1 MTMKTK
7 YPLASTTFGR
17 EEIDAAKAVLDS
29 NLFTMGDRVKQ
40 FEGEF
45 AEWVGAKH
53 ALMVNSGSSSNLLMV
68 DAMIRRSKGTAPWK
82 KGDEVL
88 VPALAWPTTVWPLVQ
103 LGLVPVYVDVDPKT
117 LAIDL
122 ESAKSV
128 LSSRTKGMFLIHVL
142 GQCAE
147 MGATM
152 KFCRENGIALLE
164 DNCESLGS
172 NFDGVAAGN
181 FGVTGSYSCFYSH
194 HISTMEGGMITTND
208 SELADDLRSLRA
220 HGWVRD
226 RSDKAEWIAKHP
238 ELDSRFMFIMPGY
251 NVRPLEVSAAMGSVQ
266 LRKLDGMLESRERLA
281 SEVAGWT
288 KKSAPWMTLI
298 GSEHIDF
305 KSGEGKPHVRRK
317 RRHSWM
323 TFPFRVDGKAPVKAA
338 KIREIFEANGVDTRP
353 VIAGNLARHPANGHA
368 ETRQAKSLA
377 NCDTLLEN
385 GFMIGCHPLVSD
397 EGKSAL
403 ESSFAAL
410 AKL

>member
-17 EEIDAAKAVLDS
+17 EEIEAAKAVLDS
-29 NLFTMGDRVKQ
+29 NMFTMGDRVKQ

-45 AEWVGAKH
+45 AAWVGSKH

-128 LSSRTKGMFLIHVL
+128 LTPKTKGMFLIHVL
-142 GQCAE
+142 GQCAD

-152 KFCRENGIALLE
+152 KFCRDHGIALLE
-164 DNCESLGS
+164 DNCESLGA
-172 NFDGVAAGN
+172 NFDGTAAGN
-181 FGVTGSYSCFYSH
+181 FGVAGSYSCFYSH

-208 SELADDLRSLRA
+208 SELYDDLRSLRA

-226 RSDKAEWIAKHP
+226 RADKDEWIAKHP

-266 LRKLDGMLESRERLA
+266 LKKLDTMLESRERLA
-281 SEVAGWT
+281 SDVAGWT
-288 KKSAPWMTLI
+288 KKNTPWMTLV
-298 GSEHIDF
+298 GAEHLEK
-305 KSGEGKPHVRRK
+305 KSSGRRT

-323 TFPFRVDGKAPVKAA
+323 TFPFRIDAKAPVKIS
-338 KIREIFEANGVDTRP
+338 KVKEIFEANGVDTRP
-353 VIAGNLARHPANGHA
+353 VIAGNLARHPANRHA

-377 NCDTLLEN
+377 NCDALLEN
-385 GFMIGCHPLVSD
+385 GFMIGCHPLVSA

-403 ESSFAAL
+403 EAAFSAL

>member
-1 MTMKTK
+1 MGMKIK

-29 NLFTMGDRVKQ
+29 NQFTMGGRVKQ

-53 ALMVNSGSSSNLLMV
+53 AVMVNSGSSSNLLMV

-82 KGDEVL
+82 KGDEIL

-128 LSSRTKGMFLIHVL
+128 LTPRTKGMFLIHVL
-142 GQCAE
+142 GQCAD
-147 MGATM
+147 MAATM

-164 DNCESLGS
+164 DNCESLGA
-172 NFDGVAAGN
+172 NYDGVAAGN

-208 SELADDLRSLRA
+208 SELFDDLRSIRA

-226 RSDKAEWIAKHP
+226 RADKAEWTAQHP
-238 ELDSRFMFIMPGY
+238 ELDGRFMFIMPGY
-251 NVRPLEVSAAMGSVQ
+251 NVRPLEVSAAMGTVQ
-266 LRKLDGMLESRERLA
+266 LRKLDGMLDSREKLA
-281 SEVAGWT
+281 REVLAWT
-288 KKSAPWMTLI
+288 RKSAPWMTLI
-298 GSEHIDF
+298 GSEHISTAGADA
-305 KSGEGKPHVRRK
+305 KAMRRK

-323 TFPFRVDGKAPVKAA
+323 TFPFRLDANSPVKMA
-338 KIREIFEANGVDTRP
+338 KAKEIFEANGVDTRP
-353 VIAGNLARHPANGHA
+353 VIAGNLARHPANRHA
-368 ETRQAKSLA
+368 ETRQAKSLK
-377 NCDTLLEN
+377 NCDALLEN

-403 ESSFAAL
+403 ESAFAAL

>member
-1 MTMKTK
+1 MGMKTK

-17 EEIDAAKAVLDS
+17 EEIEAAKAVLDS
-29 NLFTMGDRVKQ
+29 NMFTMGERVKL

-45 AEWVGAKH
+45 AAWVGSKH

-128 LSSRTKGMFLIHVL
+128 LTPKTKGMFLIHVL
-142 GQCAE
+142 GQCAD

-164 DNCESLGS
+164 DNCESLGA
-172 NFDGVAAGN
+172 NYDGVAAGN

-194 HISTMEGGMITTND
+194 HISTKEGGMITTND
-208 SELADDLRSLRA
+208 SELFDDLRSLRA

-226 RSDKAEWIAKHP
+226 RSDKDEWTAKHP
-238 ELDSRFMFIMPGY
+238 DLDSRFMFIMPGY
-251 NVRPLEVSAAMGSVQ
+251 NVRPLEVSAAMGTVQ
-266 LRKLDGMLESRERLA
+266 LKKLDSMLESRERLA

-288 KKSAPWMTLI
+288 KNSSPWMTLI
-298 GSEHIDF
+298 GSEHI
-305 KSGEGKPHVRRK
+305 EGKSLGRRK

-323 TFPFRVDGKAPVKAA
+323 TFPFRVDAKASVKVA
-338 KIREIFEANGVDTRP
+338 KVKEIFESNGVDTRP
-353 VIAGNLARHPANGHA
+353 VIAGNLARHPANRLA

-377 NCDTLLEN
+377 NCDELLTN

-403 ESSFAAL
+403 EASFAAL

>member
-1 MTMKTK
+1 MKMK
-7 YPLASTTFGR
+7 YALASTTFGA
-17 EEIDAAKAVLDS
+17 EEIEAAKAVLDS
-29 NLFTMGDRVKQ
+29 NQFTMGERVKK

-45 AEWVGAKH
+45 AEWNGSKH

-68 DAMIRRSKGTAPWK
+68 DVMLRRSKGTAPWK

-103 LGLVPVYVDVDPKT
+103 LGLVPVYVDVDPRT

-128 LSSRTKGMFLIHVL
+128 LTPKTKGMFLIHVL

-147 MGATM
+147 MTSTLE
-152 KFCRENGIALLE
+152 FCRKNGIALLE
-164 DNCESLGS
+164 DNCESLGA
-172 NFDGVAAGN
+172 NFDGNAAGN

-208 SELADDLRSLRA
+208 SEIYEDLKSLRA

-226 RSDKAEWIAKHP
+226 RSDKAEWAAKYP
-238 ELDSRFMFIMPGY
+238 DLDPRFMFILPGY

-266 LRKLDGMLESRERLA
+266 LTKLDGMLKSRERLA
-281 SEVAGWT
+281 FEVNAWT
-288 KKSAPWMTLI
+288 KKSAPWMDLI
-298 GSEHIDF
+298 GSEHIKSETDF
-305 KSGEGKPHVRRK
+305 GNSSRRRQ

-323 TFPFRVDGKAPVKAA
+323 TFPFRVSPNAPVKVA
-338 KIREIFEANGVDTRP
+338 KVKEIFEENGVDTRP
-353 VIAGNLARHPANGHA
+353 IIAGNLARHPANLHA
-368 ETRQAKSLA
+368 ETRAAKSLK
-377 NCDTLLEN
+377 NCDVLLEQ
-385 GFMIGCHPLVSD
+385 GFMIGCHPLVEST
-397 EGKSAL
+397 GLQAL